1 MGGWEGGERSRDL
14 ERRGNRCDR
23 EERGRGRER
32 KGDVPVAHK
41 STRVLVG
48 WKHQLCP

>member
-1 MGGWEGGERSRDL
+1 MGGWEEVKKPK
-14 ERRGNRCDR
+14 RRGKRCKR